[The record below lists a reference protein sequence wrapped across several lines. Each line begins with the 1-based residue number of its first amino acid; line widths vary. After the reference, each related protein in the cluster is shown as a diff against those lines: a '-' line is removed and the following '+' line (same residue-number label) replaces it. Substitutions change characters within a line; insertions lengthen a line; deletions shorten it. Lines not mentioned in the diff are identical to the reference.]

1 MSKLSSY
8 SLHAAAMSTLL
19 ASCSGAEA
27 PAATEGT
34 AGQGSAAQ
42 GTAAQGSAAQGAQG
56 SGHGDSTLEHGRGER
71 RNAQSGRTWQE
82 EADDLLDFY
91 DPAYRALYT
100 ESARAAWL
108 SSTDVSPT
116 HTGGRTAAD
125 QSFASFTGSVE
136 VIRRARVLLEHEEAL
151 DDLTQRQL
159 RAMLMQAAQ
168 APQTNPD
175 LARRRVAAEAA
186 QSARLDGFQFCLE
199 RRADQSCA
207 RTVITNDL
215 DRILGESTNLEERQR
230 AWDASKEVGATLRD
244 GLVELRDLRNG
255 VAREMGY
262 HDYFELMVSNYGMTV
277 DEMMELLGRL
287 VDEVRPLYSQLH
299 CWARHRYAERYHAAQ
314 VPSSLP
320 AHWIGNRWG
329 QSWPGLVDGVD
340 MDALVSAREPQW
352 LVEQAE
358 RFYVSM
364 GFSELPDSFWT
375 ASDLYPVPEGQARM
389 KNAHASAWHMDL
401 EADVRSLMS
410 VEPTWEWFTTT
421 HHELGHIYYYVSYSR
436 PEVPYLLREGANRS
450 YHEGMGDLIALAA
463 SQEPYLREIEVLPAD
478 RQVDQTAWLL
488 DSALTGPITFLP
500 WSAGVMSHF
509 ERDLYAGELPAD
521 QLNARWWEHVAR
533 FQRITPASLRTETG
547 CDACTKTHIND
558 DPAGYYDYAL
568 ANVLA
573 YQLHDHIC
581 REILHQ
587 DPHACN
593 YYGRREVGD
602 FLRAIMAPGASRDWR
617 AVLREHTGRDLTA
630 EPMLEYYRPL
640 LTYLEEQNRGRQC
653 E

>member
-1 MSKLSSY
+1 MGNDSSY
-8 SLHAAAMSTLL
+8 ALSALVMITLL
-19 ASCSGAEA
+19 VAGAIVVRSFGGTGSIASGDAPEA
-27 PAATEGT
+27 PGAVALS
-34 AGQGSAAQ
+34 GS
-42 GTAAQGSAAQGAQG
+42 TI
-56 SGHGDSTLEHGRGER
+56 EHGRGDR
-71 RNAQSGRTWQE
+71 RTARSGRSWQA

-91 DPAYRALYT
+91 DPAYRALAT

-108 SSTDVSPT
+108 ASTDVSPE

-125 QSFASFTGSVE
+125 QAFAAFTGSVE
-136 VIRRARVLLEHEEAL
+136 VIRRARTLLEHEDEL
-151 DDLTQRQL
+151 DELTRRQL
-159 RAMLMQAAQ
+159 RAMLLQAAQ
-168 APQTNPD
+168 APQTAPD

-199 RRADQSCA
+199 RRRDGTCA
-207 RTVITNDL
+207 RPVITNDL
-215 DRILGESTNLEERQR
+215 DRILSQSTDLAERRR
-230 AWDASKEVGATLRD
+230 AWEASKEVGQTLRD

-277 DEMMELLGRL
+277 DEMMELLARL
-287 VDEVRPLYSQLH
+287 VEEVRPLYTELH
-299 CWARHRYAERYHAAQ
+299 CWARHRYAERYGVRE
-314 VPSSLP
+314 VPTQLP

-329 QSWPGLVDGVD
+329 QSWPGLVEGVD
-340 MDALVSAREPQW
+340 MDALVANREPRW
-352 LVEQAE
+352 LIEQAE
-358 RFYVSM
+358 RFYTSM
-364 GFSELPDSFWT
+364 GFAELPDSFWE
-375 ASDLYPVPEGQARM
+375 ASDLYPVPEGQSRM
-389 KNAHASAWHMDL
+389 KNAHASAWHVDL
-401 EADVRSLMS
+401 DSDVRSLMS
-410 VEPTWEWFTTT
+410 VESNWEWFTTT
-421 HHELGHIYYYVSYSR
+421 HHELGHIYYYISYSR

-463 SQEPYLREIEVLPAD
+463 SQEPYLREIGLLPEGHD
-478 RQVDQTAWLL
+478 VDETAWLL

-533 FQRITPASLRTETG
+533 FQGIVPPAPRPAEG

-568 ANVLA
+568 ANVLV

-581 REILHQ
+581 RAILHQ

-593 YYGRREVGD
+593 YYGHTEVGD

-617 AVLREHTGRDLTA
+617 EVLREHTGRDLTA

-640 LTYLEEQNRGRQC
+640 LAYLEEENRGRSC

>member
-1 MSKLSSY
+1 MSKVSSY
-8 SLHAAAMSTLL
+8 KVHALVLVAALPL
-19 ASCSGAEA
+19 ASCGG
-27 PAATEGT
+27 P
-34 AGQGSAAQ
+34 
-42 GTAAQGSAAQGAQG
+42 
-56 SGHGDSTLEHGRGER
+56 STIAHGRGAR
-71 RNAQSGRTWQE
+71 RTETAGRTWQE

-108 SSTDVSPT
+108 SSTDVSAE

-136 VIRRARVLLEHEEAL
+136 VIRRARLLMEHEDAL
-151 DDLTQRQL
+151 DDVTRREL
-159 RAMLMQAAQ
+159 RAMLLLAAQ
-168 APQTNPD
+168 APQTDPD

-186 QSARLDGFQFCLE
+186 QSARLDGFQFCLD
-199 RRADQSCA
+199 RQPDGTCPHP
-207 RTVITNDL
+207 VITNDL
-215 DRILGESTNLEERQR
+215 DRLLMESTELSERQR
-230 AWDASKEVGATLRD
+230 AWEASKEVGTTLRD

-277 DEMMELLGRL
+277 DEMMELLARL
-287 VDEVRPLYSQLH
+287 VDEVRPLYAQLH
-299 CWARHRYAERYHAAQ
+299 CWARHRYAERYHAE
-314 VPSSLP
+314 VPTTLP

-329 QSWPGLVDGVD
+329 QSWPGLVEGVD
-340 MDALVSAREPQW
+340 MDSLVASREPRW

-375 ASDLYPVPEGQARM
+375 ASDLYPVPEGQTRL
-389 KNAHASAWHMDL
+389 KNAHASAWHVDL
-401 EADVRSLMS
+401 ESDVRSLMS
-410 VEPTWEWFTTT
+410 VESNWEWFTTT
-421 HHELGHIYYYVSYSR
+421 HHELGHIYYYMSYSQ

-463 SQEPYLREIEVLPAD
+463 SQEPYLREIELLPEG
-478 RQVDQTAWLL
+478 QEVDETAWLL

-509 ERDLYAGELPAD
+509 ERDLYAGNLPAD

-533 FQRITPASLRTETG
+533 FQGIAPPSARPADG

-568 ANVLA
+568 ANVLV

-581 REILHQ
+581 RQILHQ

-593 YYGRREVGD
+593 YYGHREVGD
-602 FLRAIMAPGASRDWR
+602 FLRGIMAPGASRDWR
-617 AVLREHTGRDLTA
+617 AVLVEATGHDLTA

-640 LTYLEEQNRGRQC
+640 LTYLEEQNRDRTC